1 MTTAARR
8 APDDDDQL
16 PELAPL
22 DTDEG
27 RVEVPDEVTTDAWEG
42 GLDGDDEAAGV
53 DPRAAMLMVFL
64 DDGGG
69 EDDEGTPD
77 DPIDALP
84 DDERGHWVG
93 DDERPGDDVA
103 EIDEP
108 ARDHPDGGE
117 DGPTRDPYDEVDTA
131 LPELDDGEDDE
142 GPDEAPSP

>member
-1 MTTAARR
+1 MTTAAGR
-8 APDDDDQL
+8 AHDDDDQL

-22 DTDEG
+22 DSDEG
-27 RVEVPDEVTTDAWEG
+27 RVEVPDEIIADALER
-42 GLDGDDEAAGV
+42 GLDDDEVAGV
-53 DPRAAMLMVFL
+53 DPRAAMVMAFL
-64 DDGGG
+64 DDGAG

-84 DDERGHWVG
+84 EDERGHWVG
-93 DDERPGDDVA
+93 DDERTTGDDVA

-131 LPELDDGEDDE
+131 LPALDDGDDDE

>member
-1 MTTAARR
+1 MTTAVMR

-22 DTDEG
+22 DSDEG
-27 RVEVPDEVTTDAWEG
+27 AIEVPDEIITGSWDG
-42 GLDGDDEAAGV
+42 GLDGDDEVAGV
-53 DPRAAMLMVFL
+53 DPRAMAVMVFL
-64 DDGGG
+64 DDAPG

-84 DDERGHWVG
+84 EDERGGWAG
-93 DDERPGDDVA
+93 DDEHPGDDVA

-131 LPELDDGEDDE
+131 LPALDDGDE
-142 GPDEAPSP
+142 VDGPNEAASP